1 MTEKK
6 VEMMKRLLNYLGV
19 DFYLHKIF
27 TVSLFTK
34 RCEEHSVSE
43 EYIWDSIWHT
53 MGVKNKKGH
62 FQTKILKMTKFTF
75 DPYIQTIPLDIV
87 WRVCLFT
94 SFSGLLT
101 SFVRSVTSLSLG
113 TKKVDVSEDCLPF
126 ETKYT
131 KLLFTV
137 CKLSKFHCLWV
148 FVCVSERNVH
158 FL

>member
-1 MTEKK
+1 
-6 VEMMKRLLNYLGV
+6 MKWLLNYLGV

-75 DPYIQTIPLDIV
+75 DPYIQTILLDIV
-87 WRVCLFT
+87 WRVCLFP

-101 SFVRSVTSLSLG
+101 SFVRSVLHHYHLELRKLMLVRTA
-113 TKKVDVSEDCLPF
+113 CLLKQNTQSCYLQSVNCQSF
-126 ETKYT
+126 I
-131 KLLFTV
+131 V
-137 CKLSKFHCLWV
+137 CECL
-148 FVCVSERNVH
+148 FVCLKGMYTSCKSVLV
-158 FL
+158 